1 MKKQLLLSVALA
13 ATCSAFGAAPTIVK
27 ADKHIFNV
35 GPSVNVS
42 ENKLTTRGDKYIN
55 FSYGEE
61 PYSQISLN
69 GATAGKTRVYMCFEM
84 TADDIKSYAGCTVTG
99 FTVYSPSNNNGTSNT
114 ITSARF
120 FYTSDLSKEDYTQD
134 FDLTKEAYGE
144 NQVTMETP
152 YTITG
157 DESSLYFGYSLVVKT
172 NMYYI
177 PIDYIA
183 NDNEYTGL
191 CGMTNNASMP
201 AEFMSFAPYYGAL
214 SMSIKLEGDNLPG
227 NKASITAVDAPSYLP
242 IVGDG
247 ANVNFKVKNLG
258 ANELSS
264 LEVTASI
271 TGIPDLVQTFDFSPI
286 PNSKSTILTFN
297 GVKANE
303 EAFVDFSLQVTKVN
317 GEPCDGNKV
326 TVSVPA
332 FEGGFVRKIVA
343 EDATGT
349 WCGWCP
355 GGIEALD
362 YLKATYPDR
371 AIAIGVH
378 CSNGSNMV
386 DPMEIK
392 EYLKFISDYVGGF
405 PNVIYNRMISQT
417 PTSPYPEVCDF
428 VDQVAA
434 FYDDPT
440 YAEVALDG
448 KSSEDGKTASVTA
461 STEFLIAS
469 SVPHYLSFVIVED
482 GVGPY
487 MQENYY
493 KTQRIQMNGWETKS
507 SKVSTVFNDVA
518 RYYNCYPGIKNSLPA
533 SIEAKSV
540 NEYSIELPLDNVTG
554 NEYRVVALLT
564 NALTGEI
571 VNAAQYSM
579 SKDNGVSAVEVVD
592 SYSPVEYYNLNGQKV
607 ANPSDGIFI
616 RRQGGNATKV
626 IIR

>member
-13 ATCSAFGAAPTIVK
+13 ATCSAFASTPSIVK

-35 GPSVNVS
+35 GPSVQAS
-42 ENKLTTRGDKYIN
+42 ENKLTTRGDKYID
-55 FSYGEE
+55 FSYAEE

-69 GATAGKTRVYMCFEM
+69 GTTAGKTRVYMCFEM
-84 TADDIKSYAGCTVTG
+84 TPEDIKSCAGCTVTG
-99 FTVYSPSNNNGTSNT
+99 FTVYSPTNSDGTSNT

-120 FYTSDLSKEDYTQD
+120 FYSSDLSKEDYSQD
-134 FDLTKEAYGE
+134 FDMSKVAYGE
-144 NQVTMETP
+144 NQVAMETP

-157 DESSLYFGYSLVVKT
+157 EESSLFFGYSVVVKK

-177 PIDYIA
+177 PIDYVI
-183 NDNEYTGL
+183 NEEYTGL
-191 CGMTNNASMP
+191 CGTTNDDSMP

-214 SMSIKLEGDNLPG
+214 SMSIKLEGDNLPE
-227 NKASITAVDAPSYLP
+227 NIASITTVDNPAYLP
-242 IVGDG
+242 ISGDG
-247 ANVNFKVKNLG
+247 VNVDFIVKNMG

-264 LEVTASI
+264 VEVTASV
-271 TGIPDLVQTFDFSPI
+271 TGMPDLVQTFDFTPL
-286 PNSKSTILTFN
+286 PYGTKEILTFN
-297 GVKANE
+297 GIKANS

-317 GEPCDGNKV
+317 GVEFDGQKV
-326 TVSVPA
+326 TSSVPA
-332 FEGGFVRKIVA
+332 YDNGFVRKIVA

-349 WCGWCP
+349 WCGYCP

-362 YLKATYPDR
+362 YLKANYPDR

-378 CSNGSNMV
+378 CSNGASAI
-386 DPMEIK
+386 DPMEIN
-392 EYLKFISDYVGGF
+392 EYLKFVSNYVSGF
-405 PNVIYNRMISQT
+405 PTVLYNRTISQT
-417 PTSPYPEVCDF
+417 PTSPYTQVCDF

-434 FYDDPT
+434 YYDSPS
-440 YAEVALDG
+440 YAEVTLNG
-448 KSSEDGKTASVTA
+448 VSSEDGKNASVTA
-461 STEFLIAS
+461 SAEFKIAT

-487 MQENYY
+487 MQANYF
-493 KTQRIQMNGWETKS
+493 KQQRIPMNGWETKNA
-507 SKVSTVFNDVA
+507 KVSTIFNDVA

-533 SIEAKSV
+533 SIEANSV
-540 NEYSIELPLDNVTG
+540 NEYSVELPLSNVTG

-564 NALTGEI
+564 NAVTGEI
-571 VNAAQYSM
+571 VNAAQHSM
-579 SKDNGVSAVEVVD
+579 SKDNNVSAVEVID
-592 SYSPVEYYNLNGQKV
+592 AYAPVEYYNLNGQKV